1 MSRLLAGYTKSFLI
15 FRRLMAVLCIG
26 ILPVIAATAQVR
38 VEEGRLIRKTYS
50 GSNVEAFDLN
60 PPSVQGTNYLHDE
73 WRSGSV
79 ALVDGRNLQNLPL
92 RLDLE
97 YYQLE
102 VKTPQGQRVIPG
114 RAIRQYEW
122 QNPDGN
128 TEFFL
133 NSVLFNPSND
143 LPEGFFEIVYEGPL
157 TLARKTERIVSKP
170 MYNQALDAGHKD
182 TRILKKVELYF
193 IDKSDMLSKV
203 PGNKSAFFTFFG
215 PLAGEM
221 GEFQKSRRLN
231 IRDTEAIVML
241 LSEFERISSAIDQE
255 SRGSLSD

>member
-1 MSRLLAGYTKSFLI
+1 MNIILAGFTNSVFI

-26 ILPVIAATAQVR
+26 ILPVIAAKAQVR
-38 VEEGRLIRKTYS
+38 LEEGRLIRRTYS

-73 WRSGSV
+73 WRHGSV
-79 ALVDGRNLQNLPL
+79 ALMDGRNMQNLPL

-114 RAIRQYEW
+114 RTIRQYEW
-122 QNPDGN
+122 QNPEGN

-133 NSVLFNPSND
+133 NSVLFDPSND
-143 LPEGFFEIVYEGPL
+143 VPEGFIEILYEGPL
-157 TLARKTERIVSKP
+157 TLSRKTELIVAKP

-182 TRILKKVELYF
+182 TRILKKVNLYF
-193 IDKSDMLSKV
+193 IDKSNALSKV
-203 PGNKSAFFTFFG
+203 PKNKNDFLTFFG
-215 PLAGEM
+215 PLADEM
-221 GEFQKSRRLN
+221 GEFQKSRRLS
-231 IRDTEAIVML
+231 IRNTDDIVIFL
-241 LSEFERISSAIDQE
+241 AEYERISSAIDQ
-255 SRGSLSD
+255 